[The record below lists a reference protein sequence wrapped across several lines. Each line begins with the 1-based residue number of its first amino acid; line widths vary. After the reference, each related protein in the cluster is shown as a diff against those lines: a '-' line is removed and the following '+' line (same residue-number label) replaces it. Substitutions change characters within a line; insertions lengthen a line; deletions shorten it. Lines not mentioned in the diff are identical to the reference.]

1 MNEYTRNTRNKHHS
15 LFVLGFIICFQITVA
30 QEKAK
35 YKLVIMDYESQLPV
49 VGAHILSLDSTVLAV
64 SDVEGLVWL
73 NLDFGSHFMV
83 SAIGYETATIQMEN
97 ELHLIGLIP
106 NSLELGEV
114 EVKAKRQHKEEVL
127 DKINLFPVSVIDIQR
142 LKNRATNLNEVLSR
156 EAGTIIR
163 NTGGLGS
170 ASTISLRGLE
180 GNRVAIFLDGSPV
193 NYTDGSFTLNDLP
206 INLVERVEIYKGIIP
221 AELGAPGIGGAVNII
236 TKHIN
241 HDYIDIN
248 YMVQSYNTHSGSFI
262 YKKVIN
268 PTFELGFG
276 GFLNYADNDYTMLSP
291 FQPGLEI
298 QRTHDRYESYGLGLA
313 PKFNHVWFDEVR
325 FELAY
330 YTNYKEIQGIQ
341 QNIRHAHTHSQ
352 ILQIE
357 AEIEKE
363 HFFSENLSFT
373 YRMIAPIMWSSLVD
387 TSLYR
392 YDFSGDR
399 FISPTGRGELG
410 FYPNRSEN
418 LQQDFQHIVNFK
430 YVPAKNHALNLNA
443 VLRFSKNRPDDPLA
457 NEFAGQNITTFPA
470 DLGSNVTNLSYEFKS
485 SHGKFSTQAGLSYYY
500 FTTNGRNSNILGVG
514 NVEQEQITYSVSRL
528 GQNLSASYFF
538 TTDLLFKAGFQ
549 HAYRLPAPN
558 ELYGDGLL
566 QIAAPALRPEQS
578 YNYTLGIMYE
588 HRYSALRDL
597 KVGLNLFHMDLTD
610 MIQLRGNGVTTAFT
624 NVGQARIQ
632 GIELEAKYDITEN
645 LYSFFNA
652 TYQEVRDSQE
662 SRPGTVGVKNPTFKL
677 RLPHIPW
684 FFANYGLEY
693 HLDNWLGTDTQ
704 TRVYYEN
711 QYVHEFFYEFEL
723 SANQDRSIPSAWTH
737 HLGVEHSVWNDK
749 LSCGLEL
756 RNITNELVINNFNNP
771 LPGRTFR
778 IKLRYTTF

>member
-1 MNEYTRNTRNKHHS
+1 MV
-15 LFVLGFIICFQITVA
+15 LFLFGINVYPINA
-30 QEKAK
+30 QQLHKVK
-35 YKLVIMDYESQLPV
+35 VIVRDSATNQPI
-49 VGAHILSLDSTVLAV
+49 VGAHIRNLNNDSRGVVTNSNGESLISVLK
-64 SDVEGLVWL
+64 GN
-73 NLDFGSHFMV
+73 NLIISH
-83 SAIGYETATIQMEN
+83 IGYETQSITANSDYYVVKLTSAFSNLDEV
-97 ELHLIGLIP
+97 LIKARREP
-106 NSLELGEV
+106 PV
-114 EVKAKRQHKEEVL
+114 EVQE
-127 DKINLFPVSVIDIQR
+127 KINLFPVSVIDMQR

-206 INLVERVEIYKGIIP
+206 INLIERVEIYKGIIP
-221 AELGAPGIGGAVNII
+221 AELGASGIGGAVNII
-236 TKHIN
+236 TKHID

-248 YMVQSYNTHSGSFI
+248 YMLQSYNTHSGSFI

-298 QRTHDRYESYGLGLA
+298 RRTHDRYESYGLGLA
-313 PKFNHVWFDEVR
+313 PKFNNVWFDEVR
-325 FELAY
+325 FEFAY

-341 QNIRHAHTHSQ
+341 QNIQHAHTHSQ

-357 AEIEKE
+357 AEMEKE
-363 HFFSENLSFT
+363 HFFSENLSFS
-373 YRMIAPIMWSSLVD
+373 YRMLAPIMWSSLVD

-410 FYPNRSEN
+410 FYPNQSDN
-418 LQQDFQHIVNFK
+418 FQQDFQHIANFK
-430 YVPAKNHALNLNA
+430 YVPKTNHALNLNS
-443 VLRFSKNRPDDPLA
+443 VYRLSKNRPDDPLA

-470 DLGSNVTNLSYEFKS
+470 DLSSNVTSLSYEFKS
-485 SHGKFSTQAGLSYYY
+485 GNGKVNAQAGLSYYY

-514 NVEQEQITYSVSRL
+514 NVEQEEIAYSVSRL
-528 GQNLSASYFF
+528 GQNLSASYYF

-578 YNYTLGIMYE
+578 YNYTLGVMYE
-588 HRYSALRDL
+588 HHYGGLRDL
-597 KVGLNLFHMDLTD
+597 KVELNLFHMDLTD

-652 TYQEVRDSQE
+652 TYQEVWDSQE
-662 SRPGTVGVKNPTFKL
+662 IRPGTVGVKNPTFGL

-684 FFANYGLEY
+684 FFANYGIEY
-693 HLDNWLGTDTQ
+693 HVDNLFGTDTQ
-704 TRVYYEN
+704 TRAYYES
-711 QYVHEFFYEFEL
+711 QYVHEFFFEFEL

-749 LSCGLEL
+749 LSLGLEL

-771 LPGRTFR
+771 LPGRNFR